1 MNDKL
6 DIMIL
11 GKPLRVTATSNEE
24 LNDLHKAARALD
36 QKMHIIQAQNPNA
49 PIEKIA
55 ILVALNATHELMSLQ
70 NDLDAHLVKI
80 EQLVIG

>member
-24 LNDLHKAARALD
+24 LNNLHKAARTLD
-36 QKMHIIQAQNPNA
+36 QKMHAIQAQNPSA
-49 PIEKIA
+49 TIEKIA
-55 ILVALNATHELMSLQ
+55 ILVALNSTHELLSLQ
-70 NDLDAHLVKI
+70 NDLETHLNKI